1 MPSAKSRKPA
11 NVWTNVGFV
20 LFLLN
25 CLWSGFLI
33 KNYLAT
39 NDPPAMGIPT
49 LNLLLIM
56 SSVLVGVLVG
66 ASVGMAIPSDQNSDP
81 EVAALLLK
89 HRAYGST
96 CV

>member
-1 MPSAKSRKPA
+1 M
-11 NVWTNVGFV
+11 
-20 LFLLN
+20 
-25 CLWSGFLI
+25 I

-39 NDPPAMGIPT
+39 NNPPTMGFPT
-49 LNLLLIM
+49 SFLLLITC
-56 SSVLVGVLVG
+56 SVLVGVLVG
-66 ASVGMAIPSDQNSDP
+66 ALVGMSIPSDQNSDP